1 MGTKKSEAPESGQ
14 NQGHDQFYVRRVH
27 HEAIQPYVVSVHI
40 YIYMQYCIILYIY
53 IYSIHV
59 YVYVYIYIVYSTKIV
74 TNKEEWFEQPV
85 VPSGYT
91 AFVKCS
97 PACTRGF

>member
-14 NQGHDQFYVRRVH
+14 NQGHDHFYVRRVN
-27 HEAIQPYVVSVHI
+27 HEAIQPYVVSMHI
-40 YIYMQYCIILYIY
+40 YIYTILYNIVY
-53 IYSIHV
+53 IYTV
-59 YVYVYIYIVYSTKIV
+59 YMYMYIYIVYSTKIV